1 MYTEEN
7 AVRAPHRFDDLR
19 RVVAGGV
26 HVPGDAGWD
35 EARRPWNVAV
45 EQTPLAVV
53 EVADAEDVRHA
64 VRWAVDNDR
73 QVTAQPVG
81 HGARDDLDQ
90 VLLLRTRAL
99 NGIEIDLGARTATIG
114 AGGKAGEL
122 LAALSGTGLTFLVG
136 SSTDPTV
143 AGMTLGGGMSWF
155 GRRYGQAANAIEA
168 VELVDGMGRAREVTR
183 ASDPELFWALRGGGG
198 DFGIVTSLR
207 IRLFP
212 AREIYGG
219 QLMWPVDRLPA
230 VLTAFRAITADA
242 PEKLTLWLHRMQFP
256 PLPELPEVLRGHAF
270 VTVALTHL
278 GPAAEAESLIAPLR
292 LIPGPVLGQLGPVPL
307 RDLGQVAAE
316 PADPM
321 PSMQHSF
328 LLNDIGEDVI
338 DGICELAGPDSGS
351 PLTMIKVMH
360 LGGAFRQ
367 AGESAAA
374 CGEITEPY
382 LLFAL
387 GIPDGPDAAAGI
399 AAAFGQL
406 ETRLRDHA
414 SGRTVPNFM
423 GAGNGLDQIWPAGVR
438 EKLAEIKRRVDPVHT
453 IRSNRPVL

>member
-1 MYTEEN
+1 MYTEKD
-7 AVRAPHRFDDLR
+7 AARTPHRFDDLR
-19 RVVAGGV
+19 RVVAGRV
-26 HVPGDAGWD
+26 HGPGDAGWD
-35 EARRPWNVAV
+35 EVRRPWNVAV

-64 VRWAVDNDR
+64 VRWAADHDR

-99 NGIEIDLGARTATIG
+99 SGIKVDLAARTATVG
-114 AGGKAGEL
+114 AGVKAGEL
-122 LAALSGTGLTFLVG
+122 LTALSGTGLTFLAG

-143 AGMTLGGGMSWF
+143 VGMTLSGGMSWF

-168 VELVDGMGRAREVTR
+168 VELVDGMGRVREVTG

-198 DFGIVTSLR
+198 DFGIVTSMR

-230 VLTAFRAITADA
+230 VLTAFREITADA
-242 PEKLTLWLHRMQFP
+242 PERLTLWLHRLQFP
-256 PLPELPEVLRGHAF
+256 PLPQVPEALRGQTF

-292 LIPGPVLGQLGPVPL
+292 LVPGPVLGQLGPVPL
-307 RDLGQVAAE
+307 KDLGQVAADPE
-316 PADPM
+316 HPM

-328 LLNDIGEDVI
+328 LLDDLGEDVI
-338 DGICELAGPDSGS
+338 DGIVEQAGPDSGS
-351 PLTMIKVMH
+351 PLMMIKVMH

-367 AGESAAA
+367 AGESAGAA
-374 CGEITEPY
+374 GEIAEPY

-387 GIPDGPDAAAGI
+387 GVPHGPEAAAAI
-399 AAAFGQL
+399 AGAFGRL
-406 ETRLRDHA
+406 EARLRDHT

-423 GAGNGLDQIWPAGVR
+423 GAGHDLDQIWPAGVR
-438 EKLAEIKRRVDPVHT
+438 EKLAELKRRVDPVHT

>member
-1 MYTEEN
+1 MYTEKD
-7 AVRAPHRFDDLR
+7 AARTPHRFDNLR
-19 RVVAGGV
+19 RVVAGRV

-35 EARRPWNVAV
+35 EVRRPWNVAV

-64 VRWAVDNDR
+64 VRWAADNDR

-99 NGIEIDLGARTATIG
+99 NGIKVDLAARTAMVG
-114 AGGKAGEL
+114 AGVKAGEL
-122 LAALSGTGLTFLVG
+122 LAALSGTGLTFLAG
-136 SSTDPTV
+136 SSADPTV
-143 AGMTLGGGMSWF
+143 AAMTLGGGMSWF

-219 QLMWPVDRLPA
+219 QLMWPVTQLPA
-230 VLTAFRAITADA
+230 VLTAFREITADA
-242 PEKLTLWLHRMQFP
+242 PERLTLWLHRLQFP

-270 VTVALTHL
+270 VTVALTYL

-292 LIPGPVLGQLGPVPL
+292 IIPGPVLGQLGPVAL
-307 RDLGQVAAE
+307 KDLGQVADE

-328 LLNDIGEDVI
+328 LLNSI
-338 DGICELAGPDSGS
+338 DGICGLAGPDSGS
-351 PLTMIKVMH
+351 PLMMLKVMH

-367 AGESAAA
+367 AGESAGAA
-374 CGEITEPY
+374 GEIAEPY

-387 GIPDGPDAAAGI
+387 GVPDGPDAAAAI
-399 AAAFGQL
+399 AAAFGRL
-406 ETRLRDHA
+406 EARLRDHS

-423 GAGNGLDQIWPAGVR
+423 GTGNDLDQVWPAGVR
-438 EKLAEIKRRVDPVHT
+438 DKLAAIKRRVDPVHT